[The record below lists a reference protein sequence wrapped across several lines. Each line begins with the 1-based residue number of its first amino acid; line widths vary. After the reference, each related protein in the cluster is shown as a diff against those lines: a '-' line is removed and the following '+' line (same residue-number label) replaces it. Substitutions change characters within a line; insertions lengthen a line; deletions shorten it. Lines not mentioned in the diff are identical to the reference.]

1 MIVRKGEHMP
11 SASHSASPI
20 REPESSHLVRRIISV
35 VFGLVA
41 MGFAVLLWVSREHIP
56 DDWEAGFGWMYVI
69 QGLLVV
75 GFGAGA
81 VTLWF
86 PKDRQGLGRRI
97 VLGAVGTAVVIVG
110 IIVLLA
116 ID

>member
-1 MIVRKGEHMP
+1 MSVASGLIAIGLLIV
-11 SASHSASPI
+11 
-20 REPESSHLVRRIISV
+20 
-35 VFGLVA
+35 
-41 MGFAVLLWVSREHIP
+41 LWGSREHIP
-56 DDWEAGFGWMYVI
+56 DDWEEGFGWLYII

-81 VTLWF
+81 AALWF
-86 PKDRQGLGRRI
+86 PKNTHGIGRRI
-97 VLGAVGTAVVIVG
+97 MLGALGAAVVIVG